1 MQNVAFDGTTLMRC
15 LAGGTRF
22 LGLAFGADAATLVR
36 LDELAALF
44 PIDFRRVDA
53 AGPLAA
59 HLGAA
64 AGTVVIVRP
73 DAYVAATLAEA
84 TPDAVAAAMR
94 DALGMDERA
103 RLAAAA

>member
-1 MQNVAFDGTTLMRC
+1 M
-15 LAGGTRF
+15 
-22 LGLAFGADAATLVR
+22 R

-53 AGPLAA
+53 ADALAA
-59 HLGAA
+59 HLGGA

-73 DAYVAATLAEA
+73 DAYVAATLPEA

-103 RLAAAA
+103 RLAAVA

>member
-1 MQNVAFDGTTLMRC
+1 VAFDGTTLMRC

-22 LGLAFGADAATLVR
+22 LGLAVGADPAALAR
-36 LDELAALF
+36 FDALAALF
-44 PIDFRRVDA
+44 PIDFRGVDPA
-53 AGPLAA
+53 SPLAT
-59 HLGAA
+59 HLGAV

-73 DAYVAATLAEA
+73 DAYVAATLPGA

-94 DALGMDERA
+94 DALAIDERA

>member
-1 MQNVAFDGTTLMRC
+1 MRC

-22 LGLAFGADAATLVR
+22 LGLASGADAATLVR

-44 PIDFRRVDA
+44 PIDFRRIDA
-53 AGPLAA
+53 TGPLAT

-73 DAYVAATLAEA
+73 DAYVAATIVGA